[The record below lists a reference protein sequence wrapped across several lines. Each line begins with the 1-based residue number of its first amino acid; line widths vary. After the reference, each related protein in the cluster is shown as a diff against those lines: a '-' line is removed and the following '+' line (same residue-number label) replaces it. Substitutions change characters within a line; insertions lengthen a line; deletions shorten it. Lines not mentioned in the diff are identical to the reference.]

1 MEGKLSFVNKNH
13 SEFYSALKVKVDDY
27 FRQNSI
33 SPYANA
39 FMVFKIIFFLTGLI
53 GAYVA
58 LVFGGFSLPIT
69 YLLWI
74 LLGLFTAFAAV
85 NIGHDAIHGAISP
98 NNTINAV
105 LGYIFDLAGA
115 NSYLWNITHNIQ
127 HHTFTNIE
135 GHDGD
140 IESVPTVRLSPHRKR
155 LKINRFQH
163 IYTFILYGFTSLIW
177 VFYKDYRGFA
187 KTNFGKSVQRKHP
200 VGELFI
206 LIIFKAIYYALFL
219 AIPLLLMDFL
229 WWQVLIGFFLM
240 HFVEGIC
247 LAIII
252 QLAHLVENVE
262 FPLPDTNGN
271 ISDSWAVHQMR
282 TTADYARNNWLVR
295 FLFGGLNFHIE
306 HHLFQS
312 VCHVHHQPLSV
323 IVKQTAEEHHVPYH
337 DFTTLGSALASHI
350 RFLKKRG
357 RE

>member
-1 MEGKLSFVNKNH
+1 MEGKLSFANKSQ
-13 SEFYSALKVKVDDY
+13 SEFYPALKIKVNDY
-27 FRQNSI
+27 FKQNNI
-33 SPYANA
+33 TPYANG
-39 FMVFKIIFFLTGLI
+39 FMVFKIVFFLLGLA

-58 LVFGGFSLPIT
+58 LVFGGFPLPIT

-85 NIGHDAIHGAISP
+85 NIGHDAIHGAISS
-98 NNTINAV
+98 NSTINSL
-105 LGYIFDLAGA
+105 LGYIFDIAGA
-115 NSYLWNITHNIQ
+115 NSYMWNITHNIQ

-140 IESVPTVRLSPHRKR
+140 IESVPSVRLSPHRKR
-155 LKINRFQH
+155 LKINRLQH

-177 VFYKDYRGFA
+177 VFYKDYRGFF
-187 KTNFGKSVQRKHP
+187 KTNFGKSVKRKHP
-200 VGELFI
+200 VSEYVI
-206 LIIFKAIYYALFL
+206 LIVFKAIYYAVFL
-219 AIPLLLMDFL
+219 IVPLILLDFL

-252 QLAHLVENVE
+252 QLSHLVENVE
-262 FPLPDTNGN
+262 FPLPDKDGDMY
-271 ISDSWAVHQMR
+271 DSWAVHQMR
-282 TTADYARNNWLVR
+282 TTADYARDNSLVR

-306 HHLFQS
+306 HHLFQNI
-312 VCHVHHQPLSV
+312 CHVHHKPLSV

-337 DFTTLGSALASHI
+337 DYATLSAALVSHI